1 MKKILLITSIL
12 FIFVC
17 SLYSN
22 DDFAIRIKDSQGNIK
37 KLISKNEFL
46 NDVTNLVILRGGN
59 EEAINMIITNELQL
73 WQVAN
78 QIIEQEVLYIKAVE
92 EGYDKDNDLMTKIQK
107 ERDNQ
112 IVQLYMQKKIP
123 KDFSVVTEAEKR
135 SFYNTNKN
143 RLPPNVTFDQLSL
156 QIEYAIIQERMR
168 NEYDR
173 IIRSAKT
180 NYTKFDYSSA
190 KDPCITIEDTTIP
203 LSRFN
208 EMFNENLKQAGD
220 NIPPALKAQA
230 RDSMFN
236 AFVAMEVML
245 YEAKKTG
252 FYDTPEAKSLDNL
265 ITRNAVTANYIDKT
279 IRAKIPKPTEE
290 EINQASLPYQEAQKA
305 LETLVIEAKTQ
316 QIYQVLIAQLRY
328 GYSIEKDLSL

>member
-1 MKKILLITSIL
+1 MKKKFLLIISIL

-22 DDFAIRIKDSQGNIK
+22 DDFAIRIKDSQGNVK

-46 NDVTNLVILRGGN
+46 NDVTNLVTLRGGN

-92 EGYDKDNDLMTKIQK
+92 EGYDKDDDLMAKIQK

-180 NYTKFDYSSA
+180 NFTKFDYSST
-190 KDPCITIEDTTIP
+190 KDPCITIEDTTVP
-203 LSRFN
+203 LSKFN

-236 AFVAMEVML
+236 AFAAMEVML

-290 EINQASLPYQEAQKA
+290 EINQA
-305 LETLVIEAKTQ
+305 TQ